1 VVADDDS
8 SGDVDGPPPGDID
21 ASPRRRAFPLLLV
34 AGLGAWKVYQAIAAE
49 TVRAT
54 VSPSLYVLGLAAFA
68 VSLLGPRPLQLVTF
82 FAGAVL
88 CLAAIA
94 VGAKL

>member
-1 VVADDDS
+1 VADDDDPS
-8 SGDVDGPPPGDID
+8 SDVDAP
-21 ASPRRRAFPLLLV
+21 ARRRTFPLLLI
-34 AGLGAWKVYQAIAAE
+34 AGLGVWKVHQAIVAE
-49 TVRAT
+49 TVGAT
-54 VSPSLYVLGLAAFA
+54 VSPSLYVLGLGAFA

-94 VGAKL
+94 VGAKP

>member
-1 VVADDDS
+1 MVSADDP
-8 SGDVDGPPPGDID
+8 SGDADVP
-21 ASPRRRAFPLLLV
+21 PRRRTFPLLLI
-34 AGLGAWKVYQAIAAE
+34 AALGAWKICHAIAAE

-68 VSLLGPRPLQLVTF
+68 VSILGPRPLQVVTF

-94 VGAKL
+94 VGAQR